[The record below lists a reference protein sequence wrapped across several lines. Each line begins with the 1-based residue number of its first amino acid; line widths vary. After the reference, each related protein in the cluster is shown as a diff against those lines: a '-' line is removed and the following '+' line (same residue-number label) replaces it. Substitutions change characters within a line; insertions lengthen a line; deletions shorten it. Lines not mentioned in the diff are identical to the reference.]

1 MTLATNP
8 SSLWLTINPCNLHD
22 PMAQLFAG
30 QDIDLDRFVATAGP
44 YKEDRAINIA
54 NDPYASV
61 LFFKSIIT
69 LVLETLFGVR
79 ASDRKITREKGVLG
93 FVIASVESQNR
104 GSLYAHMLLWLV
116 DAPTND
122 EMSSRRPSSRSASCV
137 LLSGVELIKQTNDHG
152 IQIGRKD
159 ATAAN
164 EKGI

>member
-8 SSLWLTINPCNLHD
+8 SSLWLTINPCKLHD
-22 PMAQLFAG
+22 LMAQLFAG

-54 NDPYASV
+54 NDPYASA
-61 LFFKSIIT
+61 LFFKTIIT

-104 GSLYAHMLLWLV
+104 GSLHAHMLLWLV

-137 LLSGVELIKQTNDHG
+137 LLSEIYEPTFQASNLPSL
-152 IQIGRKD
+152 
-159 ATAAN
+159 
-164 EKGI
+164 